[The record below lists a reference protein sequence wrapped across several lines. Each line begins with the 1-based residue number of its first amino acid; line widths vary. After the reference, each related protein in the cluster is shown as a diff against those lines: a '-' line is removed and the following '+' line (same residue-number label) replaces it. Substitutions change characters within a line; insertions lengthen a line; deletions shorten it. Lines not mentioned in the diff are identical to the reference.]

1 MGLGVAA
8 VATKLMASLLH
19 DVKPLDPLTFASV
32 AVVLMIVSVGACLVP
47 AARAM
52 RVSPVRALRAD

>member
-1 MGLGVAA
+1 
-8 VATKLMASLLH
+8 MASQLH
-19 DVKPLDPLTFASV
+19 DVQPLDPLTFASV
-32 AVVLMIVSVGACLVP
+32 AVILTVVSLGACLIP